1 MDWRRVS
8 TSIVLLGLERVLNF
22 EIGVTLGT

>member
-22 EIGVTLGT
+22 KTGVTLGT